1 MQDSLFTLLQDH
13 LIPNQCIICHKLH
26 ISNLCPNCLSKIP
39 HKPNIWIHKNIQQ
52 KALFSPKIYTTIQ
65 PNLDSGKLMSI
76 LTCTTFHDPIIRKS
90 IHYLKYKNIPQIAE
104 PLGAIM
110 LRTLTQHIRLK
121 SNIILCPIPLHSK
134 RLQFREYNQSLLL
147 AQYLGDKLKLPLYLD
162 LQRIRDT
169 PQQMR
174 IKDKQD
180 RINNMTNSFQANSKG
195 FKDITI
201 IIIDDVT
208 TTLSTIQEAA
218 KALSKQGF
226 TDIHAL
232 ILAH

>member
-1 MQDSLFTLLQDH
+1 
-13 LIPNQCIICHKLH
+13 
-26 ISNLCPNCLSKIP
+26 
-39 HKPNIWIHKNIQQ
+39 
-52 KALFSPKIYTTIQ
+52 
-65 PNLDSGKLMSI
+65 
-76 LTCTTFHDPIIRKS
+76 
-90 IHYLKYKNIPQIAE
+90 
-104 PLGAIM
+104 
-110 LRTLTQHIRLK
+110 
-121 SNIILCPIPLHSK
+121 
-134 RLQFREYNQSLLL
+134 
-147 AQYLGDKLKLPLYLD
+147 
-162 LQRIRDT
+162 
-169 PQQMR
+169 MR

-208 TTLSTIQEAA
+208 TTLSTIKEAA